1 MPVATEIAERSQET
15 LYIELLI
22 KLFLRG
28 IGEILKKWKIEN
40 FIEKMEEM
48 DDTIRYLRSR
58 QLQWCKEIIKK
69 MKKKLIYE
77 QVPESILK
85 TYSPIDAR
93 WAIGGYSF
101 N

>member
-1 MPVATEIAERSQET
+1 MPVGAGRDQIAERSQET

-48 DDTIRYLRSR
+48 DDTIIYLRSR
-58 QLQWCKEIIKK
+58 QLQ
-69 MKKKLIYE
+69 
-77 QVPESILK
+77 
-85 TYSPIDAR
+85 
-93 WAIGGYSF
+93 
-101 N
+101 